1 MQIFRRLFP
10 LTIIILA
17 GVYLYARQSQANSRA
32 ILSLDPTTIPDI
44 LINSGKGLG
53 SVLSSMSKRVSTT
66 TQTVIEKVT
75 DEQEEALINKTVE
88 NITKQV
94 KDLPQEQVKKIKY
107 EFCKDVVTEYEDN
120 NTPSN

>member
-1 MQIFRRLFP
+1 
-10 LTIIILA
+10 
-17 GVYLYARQSQANSRA
+17 
-32 ILSLDPTTIPDI
+32 
-44 LINSGKGLG
+44 
-53 SVLSSMSKRVSTT
+53 MSKRVSTT